1 MGGADPRIAQLQGT
15 ALFGGVSEAT
25 AALVL
30 ERAHPVTVASGD
42 WFFREGEG
50 GSSIYWLG
58 SGRVA
63 VLKARG
69 GEDVELRRLDAGA
82 CFGEVAL
89 FDLGP
94 RSASVRALADCEAL
108 ELRPR
113 LWRELRERDLEQYAL
128 LTQNLGRELSRR
140 LRALTERLFGLGE
153 GWDAD
158 GPPPST

>member
-1 MGGADPRIAQLQGT
+1 MAGPDPRGAQLQGT
-15 ALFGGVSEAT
+15 ALFGGASDAT
-25 AALVL
+25 VALVL
-30 ERAHPVTVASGD
+30 ERAHTVTVASGD

-50 GSSIYWLG
+50 GTSVYWLE

-63 VLKARG
+63 VLKTRG
-69 GEDVELRRLDAGA
+69 GEDVELRRMDAGA

-94 RSASVRALADCEAL
+94 RSASVRALADCRAL

-113 LWRELRERDLEQYAL
+113 LWRELQERDLAEYAL

-140 LRALTERLFGLGE
+140 LRTLTERFFGLRE

>member
-1 MGGADPRIAQLQGT
+1 MQADPRIARLQGT
-15 ALFGGVSEAT
+15 ALFGGASDAT
-25 AALVL
+25 VALVL
-30 ERAHPVTVASGD
+30 ERAHAVAVAAGD
-42 WFFREGEG
+42 WFFREGEDG
-50 GSSIYWLG
+50 ASVYWLE

-69 GEDVELRRLDAGA
+69 AQDAELRRLDAGA

-94 RSASVRALADCEAL
+94 RSASVRALADCIAL

-113 LWRELRERDLEQYAL
+113 LWRELRERDLAEYTL

-140 LRALTERLFGLGE
+140 LRALTERLFELGA

-158 GPPPST
+158 DPPPAT